1 MFHLKSNLNN
11 LSRVHLTYISLIA
24 ILVFLGVARLSYA
37 AITIGLTT
45 VTSDGSLS
53 SVSTG
58 DFIFSTTVSN
68 GDTLKLV
75 PATGGA
81 GTFAG
86 TLTSS
91 DLTANRT
98 WTFPNESGT
107 IALAGGTTPGFLAY
121 RSADNTVNSGA
132 TIEFDTEVYDTSSNF
147 SSSVFTA
154 PSTGIYQLCAVV
166 IVHDTQV
173 ELSYLNPPVRLVTSN
188 RSYHLGIHH
197 DTLGAGMLSSQ
208 SGCIF
213 ADMDANDT
221 AYLIQSSL
229 ISLEILGS
237 NSPYKTYFS
246 GRLMD

>member
-1 MFHLKSNLNN
+1 MPNLKSNLNN
-11 LSRVHLTYISLIA
+11 LSRIHLTYISLIA

-53 SVSTG
+53 AVSTG

-68 GDTLKLV
+68 ADTFKLT

-107 IALAGGTTPGFLAY
+107 LALSGGGATPGFLAY
-121 RSADNTVNSGA
+121 NSADDFLPSSGTVD
-132 TIEFDTEVYDTSSNF
+132 FDTEVYDTSNNF
-147 SSSVFTA
+147 SSDTFTA
-154 PSTGIYQLCAVV
+154 PSTGTYQLCLAIESSTDVLAVHV
-166 IVHDTQV
+166 F
-173 ELSYLNPPVRLVTSN
+173 NLVTSN
-188 RSYHLGIHH
+188 RAYRFKAVADPSANLEFN
-197 DTLGAGMLSSQ
+197 AA
-208 SGCIF
+208 SGCVF
-213 ADMDANDT
+213 ADMDTNDT
-221 AYLIQSSL
+221 ATVVNASGGDVNV
-229 ISLEILGS
+229 EGS
-237 NSPYKTYFS
+237 GSPYSTFFS